1 MSQRLQNK
9 IALVTGAGRGIGRDI
24 ALRLAEEGADV
35 VVNYASSQAGAE
47 EIATQIQAM
56 GRRAITAQANVAR
69 REAVEAMF
77 DRLMEAF
84 GRIDILVNNSGV
96 DPIIP
101 FLDMTDEQWD
111 RVIDTNLKGTF
122 MCSQVAARQMVK
134 AGSSGRIIII
144 GSMHSMATFPGMLA
158 YASTKGGLNA
168 MTRAMALDLAPHR
181 ITVNCVIPGAIHV
194 EKAYEVIPDYD
205 PHMMDNQIAL
215 GRIGQGTDI
224 AAAVVFM
231 ASSDADY
238 ITGATLT
245 VDGGVMSRMAL
256 GFSDLKTVERKYD

>member
-24 ALRLAEEGADV
+24 ALRLADEGADV

-47 EIATQIQAM
+47 EIATRIQAM
-56 GRRAITAQANVAR
+56 GRRAITAQANIAR

-134 AGSSGRIIII
+134 AGSSG
-144 GSMHSMATFPGMLA
+144 M
-158 YASTKGGLNA
+158 
-168 MTRAMALDLAPHR
+168 
-181 ITVNCVIPGAIHV
+181 
-194 EKAYEVIPDYD
+194 
-205 PHMMDNQIAL
+205 
-215 GRIGQGTDI
+215 
-224 AAAVVFM
+224 AAA
-231 ASSDADY
+231 AS
-238 ITGATLT
+238 
-245 VDGGVMSRMAL
+245 
-256 GFSDLKTVERKYD
+256 RKSFL